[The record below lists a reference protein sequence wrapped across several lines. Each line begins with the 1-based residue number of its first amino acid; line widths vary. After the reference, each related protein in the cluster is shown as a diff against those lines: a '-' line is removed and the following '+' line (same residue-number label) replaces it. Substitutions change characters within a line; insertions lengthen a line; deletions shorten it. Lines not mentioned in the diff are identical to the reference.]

1 MVDFTPLLTMDEILN
16 QLAIHYLDMN
26 KGKHNSDLQKD
37 FLKNLAVKF
46 DEELDKVINGIKP
59 QPFITLS
66 GISISIEAI
75 EYLVETIQCMTDGEN
90 TVCIPHDQ
98 FDRIPDYI
106 KNTEFNISEL
116 RAQGVMV

>member
-1 MVDFTPLLTMDEILN
+1 MVNFNPLLTMDEILN
-16 QLAIHYLDMN
+16 QLSAHYLNIN

-37 FLKNLAVKF
+37 FLENLVENF
-46 DEELDKVINGIKP
+46 NRELEKTINGIKP

-66 GISISIEAI
+66 GISIEAI
-75 EYLVETIQCMTDGEN
+75 EYLVETIQCMTDGKN
-90 TVCIPHDQ
+90 TICIPYDQ

-116 RAQGVMV
+116 RAQGAMV